1 MVPGG
6 GRGPVRGHDHVTAL
20 RPRRSG
26 ARGCGLQYELS
37 YTLTASVHHQ
47 NAEGLF
53 AQITIED
60 AGASIQQPPS
70 TKWLRQSLTVGHI
83 YLLQTL
89 DTLNETLRLG
99 FDERLKSAEADCH
112 RIWDHA
118 QASP

>member
-1 MVPGG
+1 
-6 GRGPVRGHDHVTAL
+6 
-20 RPRRSG
+20 
-26 ARGCGLQYELS
+26 
-37 YTLTASVHHQ
+37 
-47 NAEGLF
+47 
-53 AQITIED
+53 
-60 AGASIQQPPS
+60 
-70 TKWLRQSLTVGHI
+70 VGHI